1 MRKFALAVMLF
12 CAAAM
17 IQPHVTEAASNKTK
31 NFGYLDTKTNST
43 FVPIRFLSE
52 YAGASVKWTA
62 AAKRVDITKGQDK
75 ITLYVGSSSASINNE
90 QQRLDA
96 PPFEDNGSTYV
107 PLRFVSKALGI
118 QLGWQSDTSSVNVTA
133 GGKQTRL
140 PVIKRGTLGQPVT
153 SQLKTFKVGS
163 KSFNVRVVT
172 VNLMH
177 PKVQLDVALAHN
189 TVGKVEELSS
199 IAKRNQANIAING
212 TFFDAY
218 SDNSYR
224 TPYGWIVQGGKAKK
238 TSSGDRKT
246 AFIYDKNNLA
256 ELVAGTDFPDRFKQG
271 GIEGALQVGPRLV
284 VNGKVS
290 LNVKEEG
297 FRDPK
302 ILTGGG
308 ARSALGITSNHQL
321 LLVTSGGATI
331 PQMAE
336 IMKQA
341 GAYQAMNLDGGA
353 SSGLYYNGSYLTT
366 PGRQISNALLIKY

>member
-1 MRKFALAVMLF
+1 MRKTVLAIILF
-12 CAAAM
+12 CAAGMAL
-17 IQPHVTEAASNKTK
+17 PHVSEAASNNTK

-62 AAKRVDITKGQDK
+62 VQQRVDITKGEDH
-75 ITLYVGSSSASINNE
+75 ITLYAGSTSASINNE
-90 QQRLDA
+90 ELRLDA
-96 PPFEDNGSTYV
+96 PPFESDGSTYV
-107 PLRFVSKALGI
+107 PLRFVSQALGI
-118 QLGWQSDTSSVNVTA
+118 QLSWQSDISSVNVAA

-140 PVIKRGTLGQPVT
+140 PVIKRGTLTEPVN
-153 SQLKTFKVGS
+153 SQVQTFKVGG
-163 KSFNVRVVT
+163 KSFTVRVVT

-177 PKVQLDVALAHN
+177 PKVQLDIALAHN

-199 IAKRNQANIAING
+199 IAKRNEARIAING

-218 SDNSYR
+218 TDDSYK
-224 TPYGWIVQGGKAKK
+224 TPYGWIVQGGKIKK
-238 TSSGDRKT
+238 HSSGDRKT
-246 AFIYDKNNLA
+246 VFIYDANNLS
-256 ELVAGTDFPDRFKQG
+256 ELVAGVEFPERYKQG

-321 LLVTSGGATI
+321 LLVTSSGATI

-341 GAYQAMNLDGGA
+341 GSYQAMNLDGGA
-353 SSGLYYNGSYLTT
+353 SSGLYYNGSYLTP

>member
-238 TSSGDRKT
+238 NKLWRPE
-246 AFIYDKNNLA
+246 N
-256 ELVAGTDFPDRFKQG
+256 
-271 GIEGALQVGPRLV
+271 
-284 VNGKVS
+284 S
-290 LNVKEEG
+290 L
-297 FRDPK
+297 
-302 ILTGGG
+302 
-308 ARSALGITSNHQL
+308 
-321 LLVTSGGATI
+321 
-331 PQMAE
+331 
-336 IMKQA
+336 
-341 GAYQAMNLDGGA
+341 
-353 SSGLYYNGSYLTT
+353 YL
-366 PGRQISNALLIKY
+366 